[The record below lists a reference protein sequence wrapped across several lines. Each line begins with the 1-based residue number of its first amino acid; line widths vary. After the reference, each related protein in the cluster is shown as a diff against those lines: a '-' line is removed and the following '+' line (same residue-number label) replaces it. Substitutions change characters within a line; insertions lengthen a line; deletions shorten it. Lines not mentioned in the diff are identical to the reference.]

1 MTPWINPYT
10 CRVQA
15 RMRQHTPFVVGS
27 VMAVLL
33 LTACGKGSGKAKAEA
48 PASDTAAAASSNTV
62 VLDTSAIRLGGI
74 IVGQAETVAVGQLP
88 VTGTITY
95 DPSRVSE
102 IGARAPGRVT
112 VMRAELGDRV
122 GQGQVLAV
130 LESPDIG
137 QIRATQRQDVALLG
151 IARENFAREKSL
163 TDQGISSRK
172 ELLIAE
178 ADLRRAEAE
187 LRSASE
193 RLRVLGATGGS
204 GSQFVVT
211 APFAGVVVA
220 RKASL
225 GEMAEP
231 TDSLFTIAD
240 LSRVWIELDIFERDL
255 AKVRVGQNVSVS
267 VVAYPDRLF
276 PGRIVY
282 VGDVLDPKQ
291 RTVRA
296 RVEIPNANRA
306 LKPGMFAKAGIGVST
321 GGVGV
326 VVVPQSA
333 VQELKGRHVVFI
345 PGARAGEFRAVDVQP
360 GESLDGNR
368 ITIRSGLVAGSR
380 VVIAG
385 AFALRSELGKGE
397 IGDEK

>member
-1 MTPWINPYT
+1 LFL
-10 CRVQA
+10 A
-15 RMRQHTPFVVGS
+15 
-27 VMAVLL
+27 
-33 LTACGKGSGKAKAEA
+33 ACGKAGGKAK
-48 PASDTAAAASSNTV
+48 SDAQAAADTSKTEASNTV
-62 VLDTSAIRLGGI
+62 VLDTIAMRLGGI
-74 IVGQAETVAVGQLP
+74 VVGRAESVPVGQLL

-112 VMRAELGDRV
+112 AMRAELGDRV

-137 QIRATQRQDVALLG
+137 QLRATQRQGVELLA
-151 IARENFAREKSL
+151 IARENFAREKGL
-163 TDQGISSRK
+163 AEQGISSRK
-172 ELLIAE
+172 ELLVAE

-187 LRSASE
+187 VRSTAE
-193 RLRVLGATGGS
+193 RLRVLGASAGT

-211 APFAGVVVA
+211 SPFAGVVVA

-231 TDSLFTIAD
+231 ADSLFTIAD
-240 LSRVWIELDIFERDL
+240 LSRVWIELDVFERDL
-255 AKVRVGQNVSVS
+255 ARVRVGQSVSVS

-306 LKPGMFAKAGIGVST
+306 LKPGMFARAGIGVAT
-321 GGVGV
+321 GGVGI

-333 VQELKGRHVVFI
+333 VQEFKGRHVVFI
-345 PGARAGEFRAVDVQP
+345 PGTRAGEFRAVVVEP

-368 ITIRSGLVAGSR
+368 ITIRSGLVAGSPI
-380 VVIAG
+380 VIAG